1 MLANTGSASVAYALT
16 LNGVSLWTNSNSP
29 TGYGSAE
36 FTILNTC
43 ATTGTITRIGQLFG
57 SGGDTVT
64 DPIAGLAWSSSQ
76 TLSLTFNVANTDQ
89 VTPIQW
95 SVSEVQ

>member
-1 MLANTGSASVAYALT
+1 MQ
-16 LNGVSLWTNSNSP
+16 
-29 TGYGSAE
+29 
-36 FTILNTC
+36 FTILNTGST
-43 ATTGTITRIGQLFG
+43 AGTLFRMIEGAVG
-57 SGGDTVT
+57 SSGDAVA

-95 SVSEVQ
+95 LVEQIQ